1 MIRLL
6 LTVSVTLSLAAAPCY
21 SSPIGMYNRYG
32 NKDGR
37 PDEKVP
43 PCAHYM
49 YQLYSGSKT
58 RFKRDAGR
66 GRSTSEVQCD
76 KVTSVP
82 DDVKK
87 SMELSD
93 FYAKYTHA
101 YGIPV
106 ISSKVVSDESV
117 KRACYVTRV
126 MLADRKDIRDSVYNN
141 YGRVGVIAIS
151 ENTTDIPEHSWLDDY
166 YNIRARGLGGTMF
179 APISTVGEE
188 NTLCH
193 EYPYDPYHDEDI
205 LVHEFA
211 HGIHRLGIEPIEEEF
226 SDVLH
231 DIYDEAMG
239 KGLWNNTYASVN
251 FYEYFAKAV
260 QSYFFVNAVEHVGLD
275 NHVNTRPE
283 LKAYD
288 HRLYSIVKFIFP
300 CGNQIVERCK
310 STECADQADS
320 KRCKE
325 WAVWGECD
333 NNPKYM
339 VNHCKRTCKD
349 CNYGGKGKPGD
360 EIKMNCPFRSLQKIA
375 ANGKLNPD
383 EGDEDNKIDENG
395 KDKTDDD
402 EEDNTID
409 ENDKDK
415 ETGDSDK
422 NDSNEIG
429 DNGNHNSD
437 NSDEDNNKAIDFKIK
452 PTSKFSKRRKEGKR
466 KGSKQKSSDKF
477 DRQPEETNEVYKIK
491 DSKKLPGKKGNKK
504 GTKIKKG
511 HNEEPTPRQITLPVR
526 TTPEETTFK
535 QTTLPAKTTPEETT
549 PKQTTLPVKTT
560 PEETTPKQTTLPVKT
575 TPEETTP
582 KQTTLPAKTTPEETT
597 PKQTTLP
604 ITTPAETTQRVT
616 IARLSTIA
624 ATTIEKQETEMPC
637 LDMYQD
643 CRAWAAYGG
652 CESHPSF
659 MLTDCK
665 ESCNMCSKRCED
677 MYPMTCKEWAK
688 ENMCMKAMQFMWHY
702 CPDSCG
708 LCKGKRC
715 ENLDLKCEFWASEGH
730 CYSNP
735 TYMAKMCKRSCRL
748 C

>member
-409 ENDKDK
+409 DKPG
-415 ETGDSDK
+415 GDGEGD
-422 NDSNEIG
+422 NTID

-437 NSDEDNNKAIDFKIK
+437 NSDEDNNKAI
-452 PTSKFSKRRKEGKR
+452 
-466 KGSKQKSSDKF
+466 
-477 DRQPEETNEVYKIK
+477 
-491 DSKKLPGKKGNKK
+491 
-504 GTKIKKG
+504 
-511 HNEEPTPRQITLPVR
+511 EPTPRQITLPVR